1 MDNEIN
7 WKNIIFYSVFLILTI
22 VLIELFVH
30 PMNYVKTN
38 FIKDFFRKLT
48 VSQYIAPQRLFINAW
63 RTTKNSYID
72 ETLNNQDWSYW
83 RRRYFKHVK
92 TIEDANVAINSMLAS
107 LNDPYSKFLLSN
119 SFTKQKVI
127 LDSKITGV
135 GVLFDKTGNNIVVNH
150 VIANSPAY
158 TANIQAG
165 DTIVEINGKDTK
177 NIDMDKIITELGSG
191 KTKKVTVTVKR
202 NNLLIKK
209 ELVKKDIFLPTMKY
223 RITNDN
229 IGIITLSSV
238 MGQKAV
244 NEFKNILITTNNTK
258 GLIIDLR
265 NNYGGTLA
273 NVIQMVNFM
282 MDENEILRVKSRV
295 NREYQIYSENDKIFK
310 EKPVVIM
317 INNKTASA
325 AEIFA
330 GTLQTNIGAVLVG
343 ENTFGKNAI
352 QIVQPMPNGT
362 GLILTTDKY
371 ILPDGRDIYKVGVTP
386 DITLEKEISYS
397 KKDKQLEKAKKI
409 LREIVK
415 NKK

>member
-38 FIKDFFRKLT
+38 FIKDFFHKLT

-119 SFTKQKVI
+119 SFAKQKVI

-177 NIDMDKIITELGSG
+177 NIGMDKIITELGSG

-244 NEFKNILITTNNTK
+244 NEFKNILIATNNTK

-282 MDENEILRVKSRV
+282 MDEDEILRVKSRV

-352 QIVQPMPNGT
+352 QIVLPMPNGT

-386 DITLEKEISYS
+386 DITLDKEISYS

>member
-119 SFTKQKVI
+119 SFAKQKVI

-150 VIANSPAY
+150 VISNSPAY

-177 NIDMDKIITELGSG
+177 NIDMDKIITELGGG

-244 NEFKNILITTNNTK
+244 NEFKNILIATNNTK

-352 QIVQPMPNGT
+352 QIVLPMQNGT